1 MRKIP
6 AKPGLGKVTTRR
18 KFFKTTGQFAAASA
32 IAGTVI
38 PREFYA
44 ERNNLENSSIERSD
58 SAIIGPKDNIKITKT
73 EHRLANPDHTVH
85 ALTLRMVL

>member
-58 SAIIGPKDNIKITKT
+58 SAMIGPKTTSKLPK
-73 EHRLANPDHTVH
+73 
-85 ALTLRMVL
+85 